1 MNQCPSRAQLALL
14 LAEQLGGPEA
24 DRIEGHVQLCATCQE
39 MLDTL
44 SRAVSLEQGPPT
56 TVDQLGSEDRPR
68 PEFLRR
74 LRENVPGTLGH
85 SVRIAG
91 TDDEPGLPATGEAW
105 PTMADYEVLAE
116 LGRGANGV
124 VYKAWQTKL
133 KRVVALKVVLAGR
146 HSSAADLA
154 RFRREAEA
162 VARLQHPHIV
172 QVYEIGEAEGRPFFS
187 LEFVEGGTLARRLDG
202 TPWPAHKAAQLVET
216 LAGAV
221 HHAHER
227 GIVHRDLKPANV
239 LLTADGQP
247 KVADFG
253 LAKWL
258 GQDQGQTQ
266 SGAVVGT
273 PSYMAPEQ
281 AAGRSKAVSPA
292 ADVYALGAILYELLT
307 GRPPFRAETPLD
319 TLVQVVGQEPVSPSR
334 LQPKVPHD
342 LVTICLKCL
351 QKEPPKR
358 YLSGQELAEDLGRFL
373 RGEPVKARPVGR
385 RERLWRWCRR
395 NPGLAAACGI
405 TACALVVTSVV
416 AVAFAISESRA
427 AARSQEEEGRTR
439 AALDDAQ
446 ALRARFFRYQ
456 GVTAYE
462 QGNVG
467 EAMLRVAE
475 SLAVPAPT
483 DVESDLAM
491 RSDLTAWHHQLF
503 PLQAVLDLPGTA
515 DAVAFLPDRNRV
527 AARVADDSSLQV
539 WDLTTGQVLGS
550 LPPQP
555 GKIRGL
561 AFAPDGKLLATV
573 FDDGAARLWDVQTQ
587 TVMGKLL
594 RHEKAVCAVA
604 FSPDGKLL
612 LTGGED
618 GTAQLWAVATGR
630 RAGQPLRHRGPVRAV
645 AFSRD
650 GARCAT
656 GSGIST
662 DSGNPLLK
670 GFSFLPK
677 ADAGRGEARVWNVAD
692 GTLIG
697 SALPHVAEV
706 RAVALSPDGRTLLT
720 GSAYRSAQLWD
731 VAKGERLGQPLEHQS
746 TVQAVAFSPDGQLIL
761 TGSSDRFPR
770 LWEVTTQR
778 LLGYLPQRNRVIHSV
793 AFSADSQ
800 FLYSGGN
807 TDVRVWR
814 RPAATAE
821 SVPLTHDALVVSVAV
836 SPDGRTLL
844 TGTGNPLPLLGEV
857 LKWDAATHQLQRRLL
872 RLPNAPMTMAFL
884 PDGKRIVVGTG
895 NPFLGAGEARVWN
908 LDTGEA
914 LTPPMPHSGGV
925 MALAVSPDGRTL
937 LTGGREGRARLW
949 EVATGKLLYDFKPAG
964 EGGVWSVAYRPD
976 GRVFL
981 TGHQDGTAQQWDAVT
996 RQPVGPKL
1004 PHQGWVLAAAYSPDG
1019 QSILTGCEDGKA
1031 QLWDAASGRALG
1043 SPLTHQGW
1051 IKTVAFSPDGRLLLT
1066 GGGDRVAQQWETAT
1080 GKPAVLPFRHQD
1092 WIAQAIF
1099 SPDGRTVLTASGDKT
1114 CRFWEVSPAPIE
1126 GEPERIVLW
1135 TQVLTGMEVDPSGP
1149 VRLLNAATWQQR
1161 RQRLQELGGPPAVGM
1176 ASGGR

>member
-1 MNQCPSRAQLALL
+1 MSQCPARAELVLL
-14 LAEQLGGPEA
+14 LAEQLDGRQA
-24 DRIEGHVQLCATCQE
+24 DLIERHVQICTRCQDI
-39 MLDTL
+39 LDAL
-44 SRAVSLEQGPPT
+44 SEAVSLEGGPASRG
-56 TVDQLGSEDRPR
+56 DRLGTDEQPR

-74 LRENVPGTLGH
+74 LRDNLPPTIGH
-85 SVRIAG
+85 PLESAG
-91 TDDEPGLPATGEAW
+91 TTDAPRLPAPGEGW
-105 PTMADYEVLAE
+105 PATAGYEILAE
-116 LGRGANGV
+116 VGRGGFGV
-124 VYKAWQTKL
+124 VYKAWQTQL
-133 KRVVALKVVLAGR
+133 KRQVALKVVLAGS
-146 HSSAADLA
+146 HASAADLA

-172 QVYEIGEAEGRPFFS
+172 GVHEIGEAHGQLFIA
-187 LEFVEGGTLARRLDG
+187 LEFVEGGSLAQRLDG
-202 TPWPAHKAAQLVET
+202 TPWPARTAAGLVET
-216 LAGAV
+216 LAEAV
-221 HHAHER
+221 HHSHER

-258 GQDQGQTQ
+258 GQDQAQTQ

-281 AAGRSKAVSPA
+281 AAGRSKEVSPA

-319 TLVQVVGQEPVSPSR
+319 TLVQVVTQEPVSPSR

-342 LVTICLKCL
+342 LTTVCLKCL
-351 QKEPPKR
+351 QKDPRKR
-358 YLSGQELAEDLGRFL
+358 YPSGKELAEDLGRFL
-373 RGEPVKARPVGR
+373 RAEPVQARPVGQ

-395 NPGLAAACGI
+395 NPGLAAACGV
-405 TACALVVTSVV
+405 AAFALAAMSVV
-416 AVAFAISESRA
+416 AVCYGVSQARAAERSRA
-427 AARSQEEEGRTR
+427 EEGRTR
-439 AALDDAQ
+439 IALDEAQ
-446 ALRARFFRYQ
+446 VQRARFLRYQ

-475 SLAVPAPT
+475 SLAVAPPAQAE
-483 DVESDLAM
+483 DVQAGRPDLA
-491 RSDLTAWHHQLF
+491 AWRHQLF
-503 PLQAVLDLPGTA
+503 PLQTVLDLPGVA
-515 DAVAFLPDRNRV
+515 DAVAFLPDHNRV
-527 AARVADDSSLQV
+527 AARVTDDSSLRV

-555 GKIRGL
+555 GTIRGL
-561 AFAPDGKLLATV
+561 TFAPDGKLLATV
-573 FDDGAARLWDVQTQ
+573 IDDGAVRLWDVQAQ
-587 TVMGKLL
+587 TVIGKPL

-618 GTAQLWAVATGR
+618 GTAQLWEVATGR
-630 RAGQPLRHRGPVRAV
+630 PAGQPLRHRGPVRAV

-662 DSGNPLLK
+662 DGGNPLLK

-697 SALPHVAEV
+697 SALPQVAEV

-746 TVQAVAFSPDGQLIL
+746 TVQAAAFSPDGQLIL
-761 TGSSDRFPR
+761 TGSSDHFPR
-770 LWEVTTQR
+770 LWEVATQR
-778 LLGYLPQRNRVIHSV
+778 LLGYLPQRNRVIHSL

-800 FLYSGGN
+800 LLYSGGDA
-807 TDVRVWR
+807 DVRVWR
-814 RPAATAE
+814 RSPATAE
-821 SVPLTHDALVVSVAV
+821 RVPLPHRALVVSVAV

-844 TGTGNPLPLLGEV
+844 TGTGNPLPLSGEV
-857 LKWDAATHQLQRRLL
+857 LKWDAATHQLQGRLL
-872 RLPNAPMTMAFL
+872 RLPNAAMTLAFL

-895 NPFLGAGEARVWN
+895 NPFFGGGEARVWN
-908 LDTGEA
+908 VDTGEA
-914 LTPPMPHSGGV
+914 LTPPMPHPGGV
-925 MALAVSPDGRTL
+925 MALAVSPDGRSL
-937 LTGGREGRARLW
+937 LTGGRDGRARLW
-949 EVATGKLLYDFKPAG
+949 EVATGKRYHDFQPGG

-976 GRVFL
+976 GQAFL
-981 TGHQDGTAQQWDAVT
+981 TGHQDRTAQQWDAGT
-996 RQPVGPKL
+996 LQPVGPKL

-1019 QSILTGCEDGKA
+1019 KSILTGGEDGKA
-1031 QLWDAASGRALG
+1031 RLWDAAGGRLLLP
-1043 SPLTHQGW
+1043 PLSHQGW
-1051 IKTVAFSPDGRLLLT
+1051 VKTVAFSPDGRLLLT
-1066 GGGDRVAQQWETAT
+1066 AGGDRTAQLWEAAT
-1080 GKPAVLPFRHQD
+1080 GKAATLPLRHQD

-1099 SPDGRTVLTASGDKT
+1099 SPDGRTVLTASGDTT
-1114 CRFWEVSPAPIE
+1114 CRFWEVSPVPVAGKAE
-1126 GEPERIVLW
+1126 HLRLW
-1135 TQVLTGMEVDPSGP
+1135 TQVLTGMELDPNGP
-1149 VRLLNAATWQQR
+1149 VRLLNAAAWQQR
-1161 RQRLQELGGPPAVGM
+1161 RRQLQEWGGPPAVGN
-1176 ASGGR
+1176 

>member
-1 MNQCPSRAQLALL
+1 MAGYEIQ
-14 LAEQLGGPEA
+14 AE
-24 DRIEGHVQLCATCQE
+24 V
-39 MLDTL
+39 
-44 SRAVSLEQGPPT
+44 
-56 TVDQLGSEDRPR
+56 
-68 PEFLRR
+68 
-74 LRENVPGTLGH
+74 
-85 SVRIAG
+85 
-91 TDDEPGLPATGEAW
+91 
-105 PTMADYEVLAE
+105 
-116 LGRGANGV
+116 GRGGYGV
-124 VYKAWQTKL
+124 VYKAWQTQL
-133 KRVVALKVVLAGR
+133 KRLVALKVVLAGS
-146 HSSAADLA
+146 HASAADLA

-172 QVYEIGEAEGRPFFS
+172 GVHEIGEAEGRLFIA
-187 LEFVEGGTLARRLDG
+187 LEFLEGGCLAQRLDG
-202 TPWPAHKAAQLVET
+202 TPWPARKAAQLVET

-221 HHAHER
+221 HHSHER

-247 KVADFG
+247 KIADFG

-266 SGAVVGT
+266 SGAIVGT

-281 AAGRSKAVSPA
+281 AGGRSKEVSPA

-319 TLVQVVGQEPVSPSR
+319 TLVQVVAQEPVSPSR
-334 LQPKVPHD
+334 LQSKVPHD
-342 LVTICLKCL
+342 LTTICLKCL
-351 QKEPPKR
+351 QKDPRKR
-358 YLSGQELAEDLGRFL
+358 YPSGKELAEDLGRYL
-373 RGEPVKARPVGR
+373 RGEPVQARPVGR

-395 NPGLAAACGI
+395 NPGLAAACAVA
-405 TACALVVTSVV
+405 ACALAAMSVV
-416 AVAFAISESRA
+416 AICYGVSQARA
-427 AARSQEEEGRTR
+427 AERSQAEEGRTR
-439 AALDDAQ
+439 VALHEAQ
-446 ALRARFFRYQ
+446 VQRARFLRYQ

-462 QGNVG
+462 QGHVG

-475 SLAVPAPT
+475 SLAVAPPT
-483 DVESDLAM
+483 EAEDVQAGRSDLA
-491 RSDLTAWHHQLF
+491 AWHHQLF
-503 PLQAVLDLPGTA
+503 GLQAVLDLPGMA
-515 DAVAFLPDRNRV
+515 DAVAFLPECNRV
-527 AARVADDSSLQV
+527 AARVTDDSSLQV

-555 GKIRGL
+555 GTIRGL

-573 FDDGAARLWDVQTQ
+573 IDDGAVRLWDVQTQ
-587 TVMGKLL
+587 TVRGKLL
-594 RHEKAVCAVA
+594 RHEKAVCAVT

-618 GTAQLWAVATGR
+618 GTAQLWEVATGR
-630 RAGQPLRHRGPVRAV
+630 PAGGPLRHRGPVRAV

-662 DSGNPLLK
+662 DCGNPLLR
-670 GFSFLPK
+670 GFSLFPK

-731 VAKGERLGQPLEHQS
+731 VANGERLGQPLEHQS

-778 LLGYLPQRNRVIHSV
+778 LLGYLPQRNRVIHSL

-800 FLYSGGN
+800 FLYSGGDA
-807 TDVRVWR
+807 DVRVWR
-814 RPAATAE
+814 RPPATAG
-821 SVPLTHDALVVSVAV
+821 SMPLTHGALVVSVAV

-844 TGTGNPLPLLGEV
+844 TGTGNPLPLSGEV

-872 RLPNAPMTMAFL
+872 GLPNAAMALTFL

-925 MALAVSPDGRTL
+925 MALAASPNGRTL
-937 LTGGREGRARLW
+937 LTGSRDGRARLW
-949 EVATGKLLYDFKPAG
+949 EVASGKLLHDFQPAG
-964 EGGVWSVAYRPD
+964 EGGVWSVAYRGD
-976 GRVFL
+976 GQVFL
-981 TGHQDGTAQQWDAVT
+981 TGHQDRSAQQWDAVT
-996 RQPVGPKL
+996 MQPIGPKL
-1004 PHQGWVLAAAYSPDG
+1004 QHQGWVLAAAYSPDG
-1019 QSILTGCEDGKA
+1019 KSILTGCEDGKA
-1031 QLWDAASGRALG
+1031 QLWDAARGRALG
-1043 SPLTHQGW
+1043 PPLRHQGW
-1051 IKTVAFSPDGRLLLT
+1051 IRTVAFSPDGRLLLT
-1066 GGGDRVAQQWETAT
+1066 GGGDRIAQLWKAAT
-1080 GKPAVLPFRHQD
+1080 GEAAGLPFRHQD

-1114 CRFWEVSPAPIE
+1114 CRFWEVSPAPVG
-1126 GEPERIVLW
+1126 GEAERIVLW

-1149 VRLLNAATWQQR
+1149 VRLLNAATWQH
-1161 RQRLQELGGPPAVGM
+1161 RQQQLQEWGGPPAVGN
-1176 ASGGR
+1176 